1 MFCGF
6 EFSLQKFIIIIM
18 NEQSDLNFNIGSDS
32 ESSDY
37 QNLSYQILAK
47 INTLS
52 QTGFEQLITDL
63 LIRMGYEVY
72 KNARRRTASSA
83 IQGIIVEDR
92 PGYNPIYIQARK
104 LEKGSI
110 ITSWNMQTFGDAVT
124 RKAGRGL
131 LVTNASFSKPAQDY
145 AKEKHIILIDGH
157 ILVRLMI
164 INNFCVNVREVVE
177 FKSIDPAAFKDYE
190 I

>member
-1 MFCGF
+1 MG
-6 EFSLQKFIIIIM
+6 
-18 NEQSDLNFNIGSDS
+18 LNFNVSGKD
-32 ESSDY
+32 ETSDY
-37 QNLSYQILAK
+37 ENLVAQILSRV
-47 INTLS
+47 NELS
-52 QTGFEQLITDL
+52 PAGFEQLITDL

-72 KNARRRTASSA
+72 KNAKRRTSLSA
-83 IQGIIVEDR
+83 IQGIIIEDR
-92 PGYNPIYIQARK
+92 PGYMPIYIQTRK

-157 ILVRLMI
+157 ILARLMI
-164 INNFCVNVREVVE
+164 VNNFCVNVREVVE
-177 FKSIDPAAFKDYE
+177 VKSLDPNAFSNYD

>member
-1 MFCGF
+1 MG
-6 EFSLQKFIIIIM
+6 
-18 NEQSDLNFNIGSDS
+18 LNFNVSGKD
-32 ESSDY
+32 ETSDY
-37 QNLSYQILAK
+37 ENLDAQILSRV
-47 INTLS
+47 NELS
-52 QTGFEQLITDL
+52 PAGFEQLITDL

-72 KNARRRTASSA
+72 KNAKRRTSLSA
-83 IQGIIVEDR
+83 IQGIIIEAR
-92 PGYNPIYIQARK
+92 PGYMPIYIQTRK

-157 ILVRLMI
+157 ILARLMI
-164 INNFCVNVREVVE
+164 VNNFCVNVREVVE
-177 FKSIDPAAFKDYE
+177 VKSLDPNAFKDYD